1 MKNLN
6 HYQIKKKWSLPFKVL
21 LDFAALE
28 VCIHAVE
35 VFGLELNLE
44 WIQSVFPL
52 TAICCI
58 FGCSNDQNWFPSELS
73 GKKKRNTGYE
83 YLVQEECG
91 TIEDCFDNF
100 QPCPRYG
107 VVVKVTYTTG
117 KSSYGSGYGLTER
130 QTGEGFKSA
139 APPDCRVTS

>member
-1 MKNLN
+1 M
-6 HYQIKKKWSLPFKVL
+6 
-21 LDFAALE
+21 
-28 VCIHAVE
+28 
-35 VFGLELNLE
+35 
-44 WIQSVFPL
+44 
-52 TAICCI
+52 
-58 FGCSNDQNWFPSELS
+58 
-73 GKKKRNTGYE
+73 
-83 YLVQEECG
+83 QEECG

-139 APPDCRVTS
+139 APPDCRVTVPVLSTLEKTIFLVILEIISSILY